1 MASSFLESVERKLGV
16 PGKLLIAPVFVLL
29 LFASVT
35 FFSVYEFQQLD
46 QRMNT
51 VARELAPETAI
62 GTESVIS
69 VYRMRLRVFDYFSTG
84 NEETLERFD
93 EMETDFR
100 AVMAKAQEDIQEPER
115 ASLVDRIE
123 DTTNQYIDAFRN
135 VLVPAKRQVL
145 SIIADQLDVHG
156 PNATKA
162 LRLALNGVANREPD
176 SELRAGLEQLLN
188 DALIMRMTA
197 ERYLATGDEDSQKA
211 LGWAIEDL
219 SDALELIDAENG
231 PEFVQV
237 YLNTVV
243 EELEAY
249 RAAVQKML
257 EQQSILV
264 NVKSQKLDVL
274 GPEIASMAREL
285 EASIFAS
292 LDEEADEAPAE
303 TDLALKF
310 TLAAF
315 LVSAVLGL
323 IVAIVMS
330 RLMGNSVKRAKT
342 EILGYLDDIAN
353 NNGDLST
360 RLTPGRPDEIGDFID
375 AVNTF
380 LQTLE
385 ETISRIVTASR
396 QLTGE
401 SESLSGITERTTA
414 NSEQQRDQITQ
425 VSAAMQEMVSTSEE
439 IASNTSETD
448 ESARKASSL
457 ADSGQETVG
466 SAIRAV
472 TNLANQVE
480 KGSTRIQ
487 QLENESAEIGN
498 VLAVIQSIAEQT
510 NLLALNAAIEAAR
523 AGDAGRGFA
532 VVADEVRGLAK
543 RVQESTVDIERIVS
557 QLQSGAAGAVVDM
570 SKAKQMAEEASE
582 EASKS
587 GEALTDILA
596 AVNSIVEMTTQ
607 IASAT
612 EQQRATAAEMTQNV
626 EISSGAIE
634 ELAGD
639 ISQVNH
645 SSRSLANMADE
656 LNTLVRRFRA
666 SES

>member
-123 DTTNQYIDAFRN
+123 DTTNQYIDAFRSE
-135 VLVPAKRQVL
+135 LVPAKRQVL
-145 SIIADQLDVHG
+145 SIISEQLDVHG

-264 NVKSQKLDVL
+264 NAKSQKLDVL

-292 LDEEADEAPAE
+292 LDEEADEATAE

-353 NNGDLST
+353 NNGNLST

>member
-1 MASSFLESVERKLGV
+1 MASSFLNSLERKLGV
-16 PGKLLIAPVFVLL
+16 PGKLLIAPLFILL
-29 LFASVT
+29 LFAAVT
-35 FFSVYEFQQLD
+35 LFSVFEFQKLD
-46 QRMNT
+46 QTMNT
-51 VARELAPETAI
+51 VARDLAPDTAI
-62 GTESVIS
+62 GTDSITS

-84 NEETLERFD
+84 NEKTLERFG
-93 EMETDFR
+93 ESEADFR

-115 ASLVDRIE
+115 AKLVDRIE
-123 DTTNQYIDAFRN
+123 ETTNQYIESFRN
-135 VLVPAKRQVL
+135 ELVPAKRQVL
-145 SIIADQLDVHG
+145 SIIDEKLDVHG

-197 ERYLATGDEDSQKA
+197 QRYLATGDEDSQKA

-249 RAAVQKML
+249 RTGVQQML

-264 NVKSQKLDVL
+264 SVKTQKLDVL
-274 GPEIASMAREL
+274 GPEIARMARQL
-285 EASIFAS
+285 ESSIFAS
-292 LDEEADEAPAE
+292 LDQEADEATAE
-303 TDLALKF
+303 TSLALKF

-315 LVSAVLGL
+315 TVSAVLGL
-323 IVAIVMS
+323 IVAVLMS
-330 RLMGNSVKRAKT
+330 RLMGSSVKRAKT

-360 RLTPGRPDEIGDFID
+360 RLTPGRPDEIGDFIG

-380 LQTLE
+380 LETLE
-385 ETISRIVTASR
+385 KTISQIVRASR

-401 SESLSGITERTTA
+401 SESLSGITKRTTA

-448 ESARKASSL
+448 ESARKAASL

-523 AGDAGRGFA
+523 AGEAGRGFA

-612 EQQRATAAEMTQNV
+612 EQQRATASEMTQNV
-626 EISSGAIE
+626 EMSSGAIE

-639 ISQVNH
+639 ISQVNQ
-645 SSRSLANMADE
+645 SSQSLATMADE

>member
-1 MASSFLESVERKLGV
+1 MASSFLESLERKLGV

-35 FFSVYEFQQLD
+35 FFSVNEFQALD

-51 VARELAPETAI
+51 VARDLAPETAI

-176 SELRAGLEQLLN
+176 SDLRAGLEQLLN

-292 LDEEADEAPAE
+292 LDEEADEATAE

-315 LVSAVLGL
+315 LISAVLGL

-353 NNGDLST
+353 NNGNLST

-480 KGSTRIQ
+480 KGSNRIQ

-639 ISQVNH
+639 ISQVNQ

>member
-35 FFSVYEFQQLD
+35 FFSVNEFQALD

-51 VARELAPETAI
+51 VARDLAPETAI

-123 DTTNQYIDAFRN
+123 DTTNQYIESFRN

-145 SIIADQLDVHG
+145 SIIAEQLDVHG

-292 LDEEADEAPAE
+292 LDEEADEATAE

-342 EILGYLDDIAN
+342 EILGYLNDIAN
-353 NNGDLST
+353 NNGNLST

-480 KGSTRIQ
+480 KGSNRIQ

>member
-1 MASSFLESVERKLGV
+1 MASSFLESLERKLGV

-35 FFSVYEFQQLD
+35 FFSVNEFQALD

-51 VARELAPETAI
+51 VARDLAPETAI

-123 DTTNQYIDAFRN
+123 DTTNQYIESFRN

-145 SIIADQLDVHG
+145 SIIAEQLDVHG

-292 LDEEADEAPAE
+292 LDEEADEATAE

-342 EILGYLDDIAN
+342 EILGYLNDIAN
-353 NNGDLST
+353 NNGNLSI

-639 ISQVNH
+639 ISQVNQ

>member
-35 FFSVYEFQQLD
+35 FFSVNEFQALD

-51 VARELAPETAI
+51 VARDLAPETAI

-123 DTTNQYIDAFRN
+123 DTTNQYIESFRN

-145 SIIADQLDVHG
+145 SIIAEQLDVHG

-249 RAAVQKML
+249 RAAVRKML

-292 LDEEADEAPAE
+292 LDEEADEATAE

-353 NNGDLST
+353 NNGNLST

-457 ADSGQETVG
+457 ADSGQETAG

-480 KGSTRIQ
+480 KGSNRIQ

-639 ISQVNH
+639 ISQVNQ

>member
-1 MASSFLESVERKLGV
+1 
-16 PGKLLIAPVFVLL
+16 
-29 LFASVT
+29 
-35 FFSVYEFQQLD
+35 
-46 QRMNT
+46 MNT
-51 VARELAPETAI
+51 VARDLAPETAI

-145 SIIADQLDVHG
+145 SIIAEQLDVHG

-249 RAAVQKML
+249 RAAVRKML

-292 LDEEADEAPAE
+292 LDEEADEATAE

-315 LVSAVLGL
+315 LISAVLGL

-353 NNGDLST
+353 NNGNLST

-639 ISQVNH
+639 ISQVNQ

>member
-35 FFSVYEFQQLD
+35 FFSVNEFQALD

-51 VARELAPETAI
+51 VARDLAPETAI

-123 DTTNQYIDAFRN
+123 DTTNQYIESFRN

-145 SIIADQLDVHG
+145 SIIAEQLDVHG

-292 LDEEADEAPAE
+292 LDEEADEATAE

-342 EILGYLDDIAN
+342 EILGYLNDIAN
-353 NNGDLST
+353 NNGNLST

-385 ETISRIVTASR
+385 ETISGIVTASR

-480 KGSTRIQ
+480 KGSNRIQ

-639 ISQVNH
+639 ISQVNQ

>member
-1 MASSFLESVERKLGV
+1 M
-16 PGKLLIAPVFVLL
+16 IAPVFILL
-29 LFASVT
+29 LFALVT
-35 FFSVYEFQQLD
+35 FFSIYQFQVLD

-51 VARELAPETAI
+51 VARDLAPDTAI
-62 GTESVIS
+62 GTDSVIS
-69 VYRMRLRVFDYFSTG
+69 VYRMRLRVFDYYSTG
-84 NEETLERFD
+84 HEEILGQFDQLEADFD
-93 EMETDFR
+93 SVMVR
-100 AVMAKAQEDIQEPER
+100 AQKEIQDPER
-115 ASLVDRIE
+115 AHLVDRIE
-123 DTTNQYIDAFRN
+123 ETTNQYIDTFRN
-135 VLVPAKRQVL
+135 ELVPVKRQVFK
-145 SIIADQLDVHG
+145 IIDQKLDEHG

-162 LRLALNGVANREPD
+162 LRLALNGIANREPESD
-176 SELRAGLEQLLN
+176 LRAGLEQLLN

-197 ERYLATGDEDSQKA
+197 ERYLANGNEESKKA
-211 LGWAIEDL
+211 LSWAIEDL

-243 EELEAY
+243 QELGSY
-249 RAAVQKML
+249 RSAVQEML
-257 EQQSILV
+257 KQQSVLI

-274 GPEIASMAREL
+274 GPEIATMAREL
-285 EASIFAS
+285 QASIFES
-292 LDEEADEAPAE
+292 LGKEADEATAG
-303 TDLALKF
+303 TDIALEF
-310 TLAAF
+310 TLTAF
-315 LVSAVLGL
+315 VVSAVLGL

-330 RLMGNSVKRAKT
+330 RLMGSSVKRAKT
-342 EILGYLDDIAN
+342 EILGYLNDIAHN
-353 NNGDLST
+353 KGDLST
-360 RLTPGRPDEIGDFID
+360 RLTPGRPDEIGDFIG

-380 LQTLE
+380 LETLE
-385 ETISRIVTASR
+385 ETISKIVTASR
-396 QLTGE
+396 RLTGE

-439 IASNTSETD
+439 IASNTSDTD
-448 ESARKASSL
+448 ESARRASSL

-557 QLQSGAAGAVVDM
+557 ELQSGAAGAVVDM
-570 SKAKQMAEEASE
+570 SKARQMAEEANE

-587 GEALTDILA
+587 GEALTDILS
-596 AVNSIVEMTTQ
+596 AVHSIVEMTTQ

-626 EISSGAIE
+626 EISSSAIE
-634 ELAGD
+634 DLAGD
-639 ISQVNH
+639 ISHVNQ
-645 SSRSLANMADE
+645 SSRSLADMADD
-656 LNTLVRRFRA
+656 LNILVRRFR
-666 SES
+666 SEES

>member
-35 FFSVYEFQQLD
+35 FFSVNEFQALD

-51 VARELAPETAI
+51 VARDLAPETAI

-123 DTTNQYIDAFRN
+123 DTTNQYIDAFRSE
-135 VLVPAKRQVL
+135 LVPAKRQVL
-145 SIIADQLDVHG
+145 SIISEQLDVHG

>member
-1 MASSFLESVERKLGV
+1 MASSFLNSLERKLGV
-16 PGKLLIAPVFVLL
+16 PGKLLIAPLFILL
-29 LFASVT
+29 LFAAVT
-35 FFSVYEFQQLD
+35 LFSVFEFQKLD

-51 VARELAPETAI
+51 VARDLAPDTAI
-62 GTESVIS
+62 GTDSITS

-84 NEETLERFD
+84 NEKTLERFG
-93 EMETDFR
+93 ESEADFR

-115 ASLVDRIE
+115 AKLVDRIE
-123 DTTNQYIDAFRN
+123 ETTNQYIESFRN
-135 VLVPAKRQVL
+135 ELVPAKRQVL
-145 SIIADQLDVHG
+145 SIIDEKLDVHG

-197 ERYLATGDEDSQKA
+197 QRYLATGDEDSQKA

-249 RAAVQKML
+249 RTGVQQML

-264 NVKSQKLDVL
+264 SVKTQKLDVL
-274 GPEIASMAREL
+274 GPEIASMARQL
-285 EASIFAS
+285 ESSIFAS
-292 LDEEADEAPAE
+292 LDQEADEATAE
-303 TDLALKF
+303 TSLALKF

-315 LVSAVLGL
+315 TVSAVLGL
-323 IVAIVMS
+323 IVAVLMS
-330 RLMGNSVKRAKT
+330 RLMGSSVKRAKT

-360 RLTPGRPDEIGDFID
+360 RLTPGRPDEIGDFIG

-380 LQTLE
+380 LETLE
-385 ETISRIVTASR
+385 KTISQIVRASR

-401 SESLSGITERTTA
+401 SESLSGITKRTTA

-448 ESARKASSL
+448 ESARKAASL

-523 AGDAGRGFA
+523 AGEAGRGFA

-612 EQQRATAAEMTQNV
+612 EQQRATASEMTQNV

-645 SSRSLANMADE
+645 SSHSLATMADE

>member
-1 MASSFLESVERKLGV
+1 MASSFLESLERKLGV

-35 FFSVYEFQQLD
+35 FFSVNEFQALD

-51 VARELAPETAI
+51 VARDLAPETAI

-176 SELRAGLEQLLN
+176 SDLRAGLEQLLN

-292 LDEEADEAPAE
+292 LDEEADEATAE

-315 LVSAVLGL
+315 LISAVLGL

-353 NNGDLST
+353 NNGNLST

-480 KGSTRIQ
+480 KGSNRIQ